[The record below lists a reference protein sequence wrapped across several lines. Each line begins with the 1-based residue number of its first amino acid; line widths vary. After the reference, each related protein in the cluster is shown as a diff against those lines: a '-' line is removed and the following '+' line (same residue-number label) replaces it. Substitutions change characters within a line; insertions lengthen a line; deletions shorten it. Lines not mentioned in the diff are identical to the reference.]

1 MRISDWSSDVC
12 SSDLPDVILGKVRLN
27 ARIGDKEFVCR
38 AAPCG
43 EAVGAIWWQDGALYF
58 LQAGTSENGGTT
70 TLGRWRPD
78 REVEPDIILSTK
90 DALLGCQPIPEAIV
104 CARETATPPRTHVR
118 TDPANGEPTPAFDT
132 NTDLPRR
139 HNEAQ

>member
-1 MRISDWSSDVC
+1 MILSDDGRPIATGSVPDDGRDRPRGAIQVARSIDGDIAWTVQVD
-12 SSDLPDVILGKVRLN
+12 PDVILGKVRLN

-78 REVEPDIILSTK
+78 REVEIGRAS
-90 DALLGCQPIPEAIV
+90 GRERECQYV
-104 CARETATPPRTHVR
+104 
-118 TDPANGEPTPAFDT
+118 
-132 NTDLPRR
+132 
-139 HNEAQ
+139 

>member
-1 MRISDWSSDVC
+1 MILSDDGRPIATGSVPDDGRDRPRGAIQVARSIDGDIAWTVQVD
-12 SSDLPDVILGKVRLN
+12 PDVILGKVRLN

-70 TLGRWRPD
+70 TPEIGRAHVCTPVTNAHLVCR
-78 REVEPDIILSTK
+78 
-90 DALLGCQPIPEAIV
+90 LLLEKKK
-104 CARETATPPRTHVR
+104 H
-118 TDPANGEPTPAFDT
+118 
-132 NTDLPRR
+132 
-139 HNEAQ
+139 

>member
-78 REVEPDIILSTK
+78 REVETDIILSTT
-90 DALLGCQPIPEAIV
+90 AAQLGCQEITEAIGG
-104 CARETATPPRTHVR
+104 AREQARHPRNNIRNPP
-118 TDPANGEPTPAFDT
+118 
-132 NTDLPRR
+132 
-139 HNEAQ
+139 